1 MRIIRNRRV
10 IPQLNTS
17 SLPDLIFTVL
27 FFFMIVTHMRRV
39 ALKVEYKVPAGTE
52 LTRLTKKTSTS
63 YIYIGQPMQ
72 GAKGGMQ
79 VQLNDKLCTPEQVG
93 EFVNSERQ
101 RMNPLDAQNMIVSIK
116 ADRRTPMTL
125 ITQVK
130 QALRRAQA
138 LRINYSAVEENK

>member
-1 MRIIRNRRV
+1 
-10 IPQLNTS
+10 
-17 SLPDLIFTVL
+17 
-27 FFFMIVTHMRRV
+27 
-39 ALKVEYKVPAGTE
+39 
-52 LTRLTKKTSTS
+52 
-63 YIYIGQPMQ
+63 MQ